1 MENLHE
7 HFHSQPPK
15 APEHAH
21 PQLAGPLF
29 YEGLRWL
36 VWTWPGSLQ
45 GLRRPVAEL
54 GESASSCL
62 AAKMNKG
69 THQWCCPAASKTSQ
83 VQTPTIGQQRNY
95 LI

>member
-45 GLRRPVAEL
+45 GLRRPVVARPVRVANEPPL
-54 GESASSCL
+54 
-62 AAKMNKG
+62 
-69 THQWCCPAASKTSQ
+69 TWC
-83 VQTPTIGQQRNY
+83 
-95 LI
+95 